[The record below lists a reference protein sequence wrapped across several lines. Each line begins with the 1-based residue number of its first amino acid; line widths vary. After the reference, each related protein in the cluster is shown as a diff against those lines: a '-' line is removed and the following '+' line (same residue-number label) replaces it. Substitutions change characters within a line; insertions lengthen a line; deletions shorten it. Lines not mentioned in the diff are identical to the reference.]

1 MEFAYFS
8 SSFVCLLR
16 YAGQVGYASMGI
28 KSPSEVITGD
38 VFFDGTEAPT
48 TVDYVEPVKH
58 MVGFLSGRLFPNVLS
73 LQIITHK
80 TGCSF

>member
-1 MEFAYFS
+1 MLKAKRQSKASPKEYGVRL
-8 SSFVCLLR
+8 FVLFR

-58 MVGFLSGRLFPNVLS
+58 MVGF
-73 LQIITHK
+73 
-80 TGCSF
+80 